1 MTSKVIKSKGKFTI
15 VPSGAI
21 AARKRAV
28 QDKNKAEDPISQAEL
43 HGIIHRILERLDA
56 LENR

>member
-28 QDKNKAEDPISQAEL
+28 QDKIKSEDTINEADL
-43 HGIIHRILERLDA
+43 HGIIHQILERLDA